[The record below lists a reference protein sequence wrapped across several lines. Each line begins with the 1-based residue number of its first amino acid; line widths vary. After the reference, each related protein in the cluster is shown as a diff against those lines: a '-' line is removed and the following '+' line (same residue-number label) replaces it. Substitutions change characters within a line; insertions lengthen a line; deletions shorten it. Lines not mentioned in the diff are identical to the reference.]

1 MPICSSGFKVI
12 FDNEDNLVHLEHEGD
27 EEEWK
32 KDNPGTNETNI
43 EVQLKV
49 RLLLLSIHIMLVLI
63 FKSRGYFG
71 KIIRFVIGS
80 SPNLRPWKADVGEE
94 SCHTFVDDERLQS
107 QYEQPVPGTEVILK
121 YPFKKII
128 LIPEAPEGV
137 AVDIA
142 FPLLWRLRPQ
152 CGGRTRTLQLDK

>member
-1 MPICSSGFKVI
+1 MLKLPICSSGFKDI
-12 FDNEDNLVHLEHEGD
+12 FDNEDNLLHLEHEGD

-71 KIIRFVIGS
+71 KIIRFGIGS

-121 YPFKKII
+121 YPF
-128 LIPEAPEGV
+128 
-137 AVDIA
+137 
-142 FPLLWRLRPQ
+142 
-152 CGGRTRTLQLDK
+152 

>member
-1 MPICSSGFKVI
+1 MEEGQPRHQRDQHRGSTQGTAAAP
-12 FDNEDNLVHLEHEGD
+12 EHSHHFGVD
-27 EEEWK
+27 F
-32 KDNPGTNETNI
+32 
-43 EVQLKV
+43 Q
-49 RLLLLSIHIMLVLI
+49 
-63 FKSRGYFG
+63 KSRLFRK

-121 YPFKKII
+121 YPFKKFI